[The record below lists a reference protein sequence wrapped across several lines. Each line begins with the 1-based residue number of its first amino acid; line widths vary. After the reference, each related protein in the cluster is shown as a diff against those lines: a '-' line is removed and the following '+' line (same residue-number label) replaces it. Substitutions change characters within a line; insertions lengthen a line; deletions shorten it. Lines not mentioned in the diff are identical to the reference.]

1 MDADLRNRFLEGMS
15 RVASAVTV
23 VTTDGDGGR
32 FGVTVSSM
40 TSVSADTRRPSLL
53 ISVHH
58 LSPACEAIKKNRRFC
73 ANVLSDNQSF
83 VSDLFSGR
91 LKHLNQDRFGAITW
105 HVGATGAPIIDGAI
119 VSLDCELKTGLL
131 WGTHFIFIGEVEQ
144 MELSAQRSPLVYAN
158 RGYRR
163 AIPIAPEDNQA
174 RATEN
179 QLRVGFFITLGPE
192 LVPAL
197 IADFAIREP
206 SIDLRLLEADHD
218 DLVEQLRAGS
228 IDTAI
233 TFGSV
238 DDPELKVELL
248 SPPDPHVLLAADH
261 PLAGKSALRLADL
274 ADQPMILLD
283 QPSVRRANTALFL
296 RHGLTPSIR
305 LQSPTFAMVRGMV
318 AQGLGYTIVPQKPR
332 TMTSLDGSLVSAVP
346 LEEDF
351 PEGAIIALSPRQE
364 HRSALANDFLAK
376 VRTAFGTTLTDGVS
390 IYTEKYRKSGQRIPN

>member
-1 MDADLRNRFLEGMS
+1 MEADLRSRFLEGMS
-15 RVASAVTV
+15 RVAAAVTV

-91 LKHLNQDRFGAITW
+91 LKHLNEDRFGAIAW
-105 HVGATGAPIIDGAI
+105 HSGATGAPIIDDAI

-163 AIPIAPEDNQA
+163 AIPIAPEDKKP
-174 RATEN
+174 RASEN
-179 QLRVGFFITLGPE
+179 QLRAGFFITLGPE

-197 IADFAIREP
+197 IADFAIQEP

-218 DLVEQLRAGS
+218 DLVEQMRAGS

-248 SPPDPHVLLAADH
+248 SPPDPHVLVAADH

-283 QPSVRRANTALFL
+283 HPSVRRANTALFQ
-296 RHGLTPSIR
+296 RHGLTPAIR

-318 AQGLGYTIVPQKPR
+318 AQGLGYSIVPQKPQ
-332 TMTSLDGSLVSAVP
+332 TMTSLDGRLIVAVP
-346 LEEDF
+346 LEEEF
-351 PEGAIIALSPRQE
+351 PEGAIIAVSPRRE
-364 HRSALANDFLAK
+364 HPGALTNAFLAK
-376 VRTAFGTTLTDGVS
+376 VRTAFGTTLTDPF
-390 IYTEKYRKSGQRIPN
+390 QRRG